1 MIKFRH
7 FELILVSH
15 DQSAQLYLIQNERIL
30 RVLLFGTPIA
40 IGKAAMHE
48 REARFETND
57 LGLLVFVTVA
67 VWVMVIYS
75 GWF

>member
-1 MIKFRH
+1 
-7 FELILVSH
+7 
-15 DQSAQLYLIQNERIL
+15 
-30 RVLLFGTPIA
+30 
-40 IGKAAMHE
+40 MHE
-48 REARFETND
+48 REAKLETTD